1 MSMRWF
7 SKPKTSAEVATEI
20 KALSGDTLSPQNLT
34 KLRVA
39 LIREQGSW
47 DELLGSKFGRWP
59 QWCARAA
66 AELTGE
72 ALDER
77 RRQGRRQARRNV
89 GANSAMTRAQARA
102 FFTPAA

>member
-20 KALSGDTLSPQNLT
+20 ALSGDTLSPQNLT

-59 QWCARAA
+59 RMVRASGCGTDRRSSRRAA
-66 AELTGE
+66 AAG
-72 ALDER
+72 R
-77 RRQGRRQARRNV
+77 GRRAEV
-89 GANSAMTRAQARA
+89 GANSAMTRAQARGL
-102 FFTPAA
+102 FTPAA